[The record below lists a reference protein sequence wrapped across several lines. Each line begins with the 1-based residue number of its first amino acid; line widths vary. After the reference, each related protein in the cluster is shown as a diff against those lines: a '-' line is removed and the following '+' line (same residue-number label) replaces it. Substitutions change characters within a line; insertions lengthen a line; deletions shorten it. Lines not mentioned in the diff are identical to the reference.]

1 MEFEFTHFNFFSHPF
16 LLSLPKFYLMAPA
29 TILFVIILYFLLLL
43 GVAWLTGRKA
53 DSESFFIGNRRSPWI
68 VVSIGMIGASL
79 SGVTFI
85 SVPGW
90 VVDSQFSYL
99 QMVLGYLVGYIVIAE
114 LLLPLYYKL
123 RLTSIYTY
131 LQQRFG
137 NRSYKTGA
145 SFFMLSRTVGASFR
159 LYLVATVLQFTI
171 FGAWNVPFVVTA
183 GITLALIWLYTF
195 RGGIKTIIWTDMLQT
210 VFMLSAVIL
219 TLIIISRSMDINF
232 KGMVTLVKDHDL
244 SRIFFFDDFND
255 KKHFLKQFFG
265 GMFITIVM
273 TGLDQDMMQ
282 KNISCRNLKDARKNI
297 YSYSIA
303 FVPVNLIFLVL
314 GILLVVY
321 AGNQGIAIPDQTDD
335 LFPLIATRGGLGVV
349 VGLMFILGLI
359 AAAYSS
365 ADSALT
371 ALTTSFTVDIL
382 GREGGE
388 ESSLRKVRTRV
399 HLFFSFLLMIV
410 IMVFRALNDQSVISA
425 LFTVAG
431 YTYGPLLGMF
441 TFGLFT
447 RWKVKDRVMP
457 YIAIASPVIC
467 FFLNTYSEEFLG
479 GYKFGFELLIVN
491 GIITFAGMA
500 IFRERPIN
508 LRTPIKDF

>member
-1 MEFEFTHFNFFSHPF
+1 
-16 LLSLPKFYLMAPA
+16 MAPA
-29 TILFVIILYFLLLL
+29 TILVVIILYFLLLL
-43 GVAWLTGRKA
+43 GIAWLTGRKA

-99 QMVLGYLVGYIVIAE
+99 QMVLGYLVGYAVIAE
-114 LLLPLYYKL
+114 ILLPLYYKL
-123 RLTSIYTY
+123 RLTSIYSY

-145 SFFMLSRTVGASFR
+145 TFFMLSRTVGASFR
-159 LYLVATVLQFTI
+159 LYLVANVLHLTI
-171 FGAWNVPFVVTA
+171 FSAWNVPFIGTV

-195 RGGIKTIIWTDMLQT
+195 KGGIKTIIWTDMLQT
-210 VFMLSAVIL
+210 IFMLSAVIL
-219 TLIIISRSMDINF
+219 TLVFISRSMDLNF
-232 KGMVTLVKDHDL
+232 KGMVSLVKEHDL

-282 KNISCRNLKDARKNI
+282 KNLSCRSLKDARKNM

-303 FVPVNLIFLVL
+303 FVPVNMIFLVL

-321 AGNQGIAIPDQTDD
+321 AGNLGINIPEQTDN
-335 LFPLIATRGGLGVV
+335 LFPLIATQGGLGLFVS
-349 VGLMFILGLI
+349 LLFILGLI

-382 GREGGE
+382 GQEGREE
-388 ESSLRKVRTRV
+388 RSLQKVRTRV
-399 HLFFSFLLMIV
+399 HIFFSFLLMII

-441 TFGLFT
+441 SFGLFT
-447 RWKVKDRVMP
+447 RWRVKDHIMP
-457 YIAIASPVIC
+457 YIAIASPLIC
-467 FFLNTYSEEFLG
+467 LFLNTFSEELLG

-491 GIITFAGMA
+491 GLITFAGMA
-500 IFRERPIN
+500 IFRERPV
-508 LRTPIKDF
+508 D

>member
-1 MEFEFTHFNFFSHPF
+1 
-16 LLSLPKFYLMAPA
+16 MAPG
-29 TILFVIILYFLLLL
+29 TILFVIIIYFLLLL

-79 SGVTFI
+79 SGVTFV

-99 QMVLGYLVGYIVIAE
+99 QMVLGYLVGYAVIAE
-114 LLLPLYYKL
+114 ILLPLYYKL

-159 LYLVATVLQFTI
+159 LYLVASVLQLTI
-171 FGAWNVPFVVTA
+171 FEAWNVPFIITVV
-183 GITLALIWLYTF
+183 ITLALIWLYTF
-195 RGGIKTIIWTDMLQT
+195 KGGIKTIIWTDMLQT

-219 TLIIISRSMDINF
+219 TLVFISRSMDLNF
-232 KGMVTLVKDHDL
+232 KGMVSLVKEHDL

-255 KKHFLKQFFG
+255 KRHFLKQFFG

-282 KNISCRNLKDARKNI
+282 KNLSCRNLKDARKNM

-303 FVPVNLIFLVL
+303 FVPVNMIFLVL
-314 GILLVVY
+314 GILLFVY
-321 AGNQGIAIPDQTDD
+321 AGKQGIAIPDQTDN
-335 LFPLIATRGGLGVV
+335 LFPLIATQGGLGLAVS
-349 VGLMFILGLI
+349 LLFILGLI

-382 GREGGE
+382 GQEGRE
-388 ESSLRKVRTRV
+388 ESSLRKVRTMV
-399 HLFFSFLLMIV
+399 HLFFSFLLMII

-425 LFTVAG
+425 LFTIAG

-447 RWKVKDRVMP
+447 RWRVKDRVMP
-457 YIAIASPVIC
+457 YIAIVSPIIC
-467 FFLNTYSEEFLG
+467 FFLNTYSEELLG

-491 GIITFAGMA
+491 GIITFAGML
-500 IFRERPIN
+500 IFREKAID
-508 LRTPIKDF
+508 LRTPINEC

>member
-1 MEFEFTHFNFFSHPF
+1 
-16 LLSLPKFYLMAPA
+16 MAPG
-29 TILFVIILYFLLLL
+29 TILFVIIIYFLLLL

-79 SGVTFI
+79 SGVTFV

-99 QMVLGYLVGYIVIAE
+99 QMVLGYLVGYAVIAE
-114 LLLPLYYKL
+114 ILLPLYYKL

-131 LQQRFG
+131 LKQRFG

-159 LYLVATVLQFTI
+159 LYLVASVLQLTI
-171 FGAWNVPFVVTA
+171 FEAWNVPFIITVV
-183 GITLALIWLYTF
+183 ITLALIWLYTF
-195 RGGIKTIIWTDMLQT
+195 KGGIKTIIWTDMLQT

-219 TLIIISRSMDINF
+219 TLVFISRSMDLNF
-232 KGMVTLVKDHDL
+232 KGMVSLVKEHDL

-255 KKHFLKQFFG
+255 KRHFLKQFFG

-282 KNISCRNLKDARKNI
+282 KNLSCRNLKDARKNM

-303 FVPVNLIFLVL
+303 FVPVNMIFLVL
-314 GILLVVY
+314 GILLFVY
-321 AGNQGIAIPDQTDD
+321 AGKQGIAIPDQTDN
-335 LFPLIATRGGLGVV
+335 LFPLVATQGGLGLAVS
-349 VGLMFILGLI
+349 LLFILGLI

-382 GREGGE
+382 GQEGRE

-399 HLFFSFLLMIV
+399 HIFFSFLLMII

-425 LFTVAG
+425 LFTIAG

-447 RWKVKDRVMP
+447 RWRVKDRVMP
-457 YIAIASPVIC
+457 YIAIVSPIIC
-467 FFLNTYSEEFLG
+467 FFLNTYSEELLG

-491 GIITFAGMA
+491 GIITFAGMLIFKEKA
-500 IFRERPIN
+500 ID
-508 LRTPIKDF
+508 LRTPINDF